1 MTGRRIERV
10 GLIPHHDRTLAGEL
24 ARRAAEVLTA
34 RGVEVRVPAPD
45 VAAWPDLAPYSV
57 EPGAFARGID
67 VAVALGGDGT
77 MLRTVDAVHADGAAV
92 LGVNVGQMGYLSEVE
107 PEDLDASLE
116 RLLAGDYLV
125 DERVMLQVT
134 VESEG
139 SAGGRW
145 WALNEAVLE
154 KTEPG
159 HMARL
164 AVEINGTYFTTYAA
178 DGVIV
183 ATATGSTAYSFSA
196 RGPIVSPR
204 HRCLLLTPVSPHML
218 FDRSLVLGPDEELR
232 FVVVDGRPVMATA
245 DGRALGEL
253 RRGDSVRCTGAST
266 PARIVT
272 FGRRDFH
279 QILKAKF
286 GLADR

>member
-1 MTGRRIERV
+1 MTGRRVERV
-10 GLIPHHDRTLAGEL
+10 GIVPHRERAQAGEL
-24 ARRAAEVLTA
+24 AQRAAAALAA
-34 RGVEVRVPAPD
+34 RGIEVRVPAPD
-45 VAAWPDLAPYSV
+45 VGSWPALAAYSV
-57 EPGAFARGID
+57 EPEAFAPGID
-67 VAVALGGDGT
+67 VAIALGGDGT
-77 MLRTVDAVHADGAAV
+77 MLRTVDAVHGDGAAV

-107 PEDLDASLE
+107 PEDLDGALA
-116 RLLAGDYLV
+116 RLLDGDYMV
-125 DERVMLQVT
+125 DERVMLEVT

-139 SAGGRW
+139 PASGRW

-164 AVEINGTYFTTYAA
+164 AVEINGTFFTTYAA

-232 FVVVDGRPVMATA
+232 FVVVDGRPVIVTA
-245 DGRALGEL
+245 DGRAVGEL
-253 RRGDSVRCTGAST
+253 RPGDSVRCTGAAT